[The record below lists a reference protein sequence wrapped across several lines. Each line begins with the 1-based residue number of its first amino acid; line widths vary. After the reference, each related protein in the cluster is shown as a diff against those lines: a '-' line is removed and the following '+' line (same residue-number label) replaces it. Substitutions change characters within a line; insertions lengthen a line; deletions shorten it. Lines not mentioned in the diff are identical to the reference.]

1 MSEPVTTPADLL
13 DEAKRVIAER
23 REQHGAPAEHFRAV
37 AACWTALQGHE
48 ITPAQVC
55 LMLAASKL
63 VREAHRHHPDNLI
76 DVVGYAD
83 CLAAIRKDETL

>member
-23 REQHGAPAEHFRAV
+23 REQHGAPFLHFSAV
-37 AACWTALQGHE
+37 AAVWSELLCHE
-48 ITPAQVC
+48 VTPAQVC

-63 VREAHRHHPDNLI
+63 VREAHRHHRDNLT
-76 DVVGYAD
+76 DLVGYAD
-83 CLAAIRKDETL
+83 CLAVIRKDETL